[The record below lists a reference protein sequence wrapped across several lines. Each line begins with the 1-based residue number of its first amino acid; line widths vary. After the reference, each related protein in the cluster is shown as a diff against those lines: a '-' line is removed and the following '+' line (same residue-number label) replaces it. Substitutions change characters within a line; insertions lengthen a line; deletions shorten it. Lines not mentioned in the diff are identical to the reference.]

1 MLRLDSSCPSW
12 TDSEAAKSAR
22 ELTPPLRYQN
32 HTYSQLILQFRRLS
46 VMQHIIPNPI
56 VRRKLSVS
64 RLFQLPLN
72 NRYYPLFSLNCNTH
86 SINFPQSRIPDWSIL
101 TFGLFRSSVTAYFIK
116 LFSSEY
122 IYIIYYTVILRKNL
136 LFRKTQAIFF
146 FYFSIKAIASEVLL
160 RNEIIRVG
168 AR

>member
-12 TDSEAAKSAR
+12 SDSEAAQSAR

-64 RLFQLPLN
+64 RWCQLPLN
-72 NRYYPLFSLNCNTH
+72 GRYYPLFSFNCNTH

-101 TFGLFRSSVTAYFIK
+101 TFCLSLSSVTAYFIK
-116 LFSSEY
+116 LFSIEY
-122 IYIIYYTVILRKNL
+122 IYIIYYMPILRKNL
-136 LFRKTQAIFF
+136 LFRKTQAIS
-146 FYFSIKAIASEVLL
+146 FYHFSIKAIASEVLL
-160 RNEIIRVG
+160 RNETIRVG